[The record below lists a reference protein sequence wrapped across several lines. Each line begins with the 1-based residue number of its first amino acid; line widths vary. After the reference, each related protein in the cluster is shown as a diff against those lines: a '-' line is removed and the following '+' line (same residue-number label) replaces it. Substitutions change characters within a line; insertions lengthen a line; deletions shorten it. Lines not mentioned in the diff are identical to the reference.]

1 MIQTQKNPVEK
12 DFDTISLIMFALPSM
27 VMMLFI
33 GLYTIVDTI
42 FVARFVDTNALSSI
56 NIVCPVINL
65 IVGLGTMHAA
75 GGSAV
80 VAKKM
85 ESGRTEEARS
95 NFTLLVAAGAVIGL
109 LITAAGLLFLD
120 EIIWG
125 LGANGYR
132 HDLFSDRKP
141 QREE

>member
-1 MIQTQKNPVEK
+1 
-12 DFDTISLIMFALPSM
+12 
-27 VMMLFI
+27 ML
-33 GLYTIVDTI
+33 
-42 FVARFVDTNALSSI
+42 
-56 NIVCPVINL
+56 
-65 IVGLGTMHAA
+65 AA